1 MVGSLMSG
9 DGDWAGGI
17 VGLERNY
24 EVVEELITE
33 CEYLMEVL
41 KTMPARWYTWERINS
56 DSKTGANLAWI

>member
-9 DGDWAGGI
+9 EGNWAGGI

-41 KTMPARWYTWERINS
+41 KTMPAR
-56 DSKTGANLAWI
+56 